1 MFAGSCFQKS
11 APAGQET
18 SGMGVLAQCFPDP
31 RGNATWRPAIENVRS
46 RAPRGA
52 FSEILASTGCGTHSS
67 LLVDRISTIAH
78 GGEGRRGRVEVGGF
92 QVEPGFPRSSYGS
105 FAGPGLPIGGRGA
118 AKIGGGV
125 PVPSVQRRF
134 SLCSDPTVRS
144 CRLKLTTTR
153 VVSY

>member
-67 LLVDRISTIAH
+67 LFIREISTIADA
-78 GGEGRRGRVEVGGF
+78 GEGRRGRVEVGGF
-92 QVEPGFPRSSYGS
+92 QVEPGFPRSSYGVRRRS
-105 FAGPGLPIGGRGA
+105 LTIGGRGA
-118 AKIGGGV
+118 ATKLRTQHKSGFREFQIK
-125 PVPSVQRRF
+125 
-134 SLCSDPTVRS
+134 TV
-144 CRLKLTTTR
+144 C
-153 VVSY
+153 